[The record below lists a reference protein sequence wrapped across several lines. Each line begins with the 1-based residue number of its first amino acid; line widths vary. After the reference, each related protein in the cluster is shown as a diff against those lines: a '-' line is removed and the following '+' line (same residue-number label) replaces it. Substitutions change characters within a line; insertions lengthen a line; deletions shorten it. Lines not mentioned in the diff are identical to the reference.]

1 MNNPNPYD
9 LNEIN
14 QQNKIMNNSNSS
26 VKINLSNISNFKNQ
40 KTNINP
46 YIEMFNTEDFDKS
59 GKYF

>member
-26 VKINLSNISNFKNQ
+26 VKINLSNISNF
-40 KTNINP
+40 
-46 YIEMFNTEDFDKS
+46 
-59 GKYF
+59 

>member
-14 QQNKIMNNSNSS
+14 QQNKILNNSNSS
-26 VKINLSNISNFKNQ
+26 VKINLSNMSNFQNQ
-40 KTNINP
+40 KNNINP